1 MSIIAV
7 GFDGVI
13 CVSEFPNIGRPHINV
28 IDALIKRRKKGD
40 KLILWTC
47 RHDKLLDDA
56 VAFCRNMGLEFDA
69 VNENLDFMIEKY
81 GESRKIGAD
90 YYLDDK
96 SVTPEWLFAHDAR
109 AEPVTT
115 ETRRPTRIIRR

>member
-7 GFDGVI
+7 DFDGVI

-69 VNENLDFMIEKY
+69 VNENVPEIVQKY
-81 GESRKIGAD
+81 GDSRK
-90 YYLDDK
+90 
-96 SVTPEWLFAHDAR
+96 VFAHWYIDDCAK
-109 AEPVTT
+109 APWDIIEYQSKEKPVR
-115 ETRRPTRIIRR
+115 ERKGMRIVR

>member
-7 GFDGVI
+7 DFDGVI

-81 GESRKIGAD
+81 GESRKVGAD

-96 SVTPEWLFAHDAR
+96 SVTPEWLFADAR
-109 AEPVTT
+109 AEQVVDSTPQRTS
-115 ETRRPTRIIRR
+115 IIRR

>member
-7 GFDGVI
+7 DFDGVI

-81 GESRKIGAD
+81 GDSRKVYAD

-96 SVTPEWLFAHDAR
+96 SVTPDWLFEKDTK
-109 AEPVTT
+109 AEPV
-115 ETRRPTRIIRR
+115 EMPAKKARVIRR

>member
-7 GFDGVI
+7 DFDGVI

-81 GESRKIGAD
+81 GDSRKVYAD

-96 SVTPEWLFAHDAR
+96 SVTPDWLFERDAR
-109 AEPVTT
+109 AEPV
-115 ETRRPTRIIRR
+115 EMPTRKARVIRR

>member
-7 GFDGVI
+7 DFDGVI

-81 GESRKIGAD
+81 GDSRKVYAD

-96 SVTPEWLFAHDAR
+96 SVTPDWLFERDAR
-109 AEPVTT
+109 AEPV
-115 ETRRPTRIIRR
+115 EMPTKKARVIRR

>member
-1 MSIIAV
+1 MGIIAV
-7 GFDGVI
+7 DFDGVI

-81 GESRKIGAD
+81 GDSRKVYAD

-96 SVTPEWLFAHDAR
+96 SVTPDWLFERDAR
-109 AEPVTT
+109 AEPVEMTT
-115 ETRRPTRIIRR
+115 RKARVIRR

>member
-1 MSIIAV
+1 MIIAV
-7 GFDGVI
+7 DFDGVI

-81 GESRKIGAD
+81 GDSRKVGAD

-96 SVTPEWLFAHDAR
+96 SVTPDWLFEKDAR
-109 AEPVTT
+109 AEPV
-115 ETRRPTRIIRR
+115 EMPIRKARVIRR

>member
-7 GFDGVI
+7 DFDGVI

-69 VNENLDFMIEKY
+69 VNENLDFMIEKC
-81 GESRKIGAD
+81 GDSRKVGAD

-96 SVTPEWLFAHDAR
+96 SVTPDWLFEKDTK
-109 AEPVTT
+109 AEPV
-115 ETRRPTRIIRR
+115 EMPTRKARVIRR

>member
-7 GFDGVI
+7 DFDGVI

-81 GESRKIGAD
+81 GDSRKVYAD

-96 SVTPEWLFAHDAR
+96 SVTPDWLFERDAR
-109 AEPVTT
+109 AEPVEMTT
-115 ETRRPTRIIRR
+115 RKARVIRR

>member
-1 MSIIAV
+1 MGIIAV
-7 GFDGVI
+7 DFDGVI

-81 GESRKIGAD
+81 GDSRKVYAD

-96 SVTPEWLFAHDAR
+96 SVTPDWLFERDAR
-109 AEPVTT
+109 AEPV
-115 ETRRPTRIIRR
+115 EMPTRKARVIRR

>member
-1 MSIIAV
+1 MGIIAV
-7 GFDGVI
+7 DFDGVI

-81 GESRKIGAD
+81 GDSRKVYAD

-96 SVTPEWLFAHDAR
+96 SVTPDWLFEKDTK
-109 AEPVTT
+109 AEPV
-115 ETRRPTRIIRR
+115 EMPAKKARVIRR